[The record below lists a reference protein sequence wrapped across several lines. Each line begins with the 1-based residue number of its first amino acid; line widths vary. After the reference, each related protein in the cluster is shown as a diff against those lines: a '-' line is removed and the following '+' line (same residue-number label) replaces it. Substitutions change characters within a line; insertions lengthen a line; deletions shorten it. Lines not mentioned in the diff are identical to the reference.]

1 MTLVDFSV
9 VAILFLFFILLSA
22 ISSAIELSIISVSRL
37 RARALFK
44 QSKPGSESLI
54 RLKDNQRKLLIA
66 ISIWN
71 NTSSVAAA
79 SFATI
84 FFTDLLGA
92 NGIGASV
99 ILVTLIL
106 VFFGDIGPKVS
117 VSSNSESSALFL
129 APYAE
134 FLLKLTGPIV
144 FPIEH
149 VAKHLTRKQSDSN
162 SKKPLIS
169 QEELDS
175 ILSVAVD
182 EGTIEAHEA
191 KLFRDALNFNDEI
204 VEKVM
209 TPINEVELIKSDLT
223 IQQAL
228 KQSSASR
235 HHRFPIIDFNGSVI
249 GLVHEKLLLDA
260 SAKGRGGLPVTAV
273 MLSPLFVKKSNSI
286 SSIFELFQKRKRKMA
301 IVTDE
306 NGIPLGIIS
315 LEDIVEELVEELKN
329 IEPDQLVIQSNKVS
343 KPM

>member
-1 MTLVDFSV
+1 MTFIDFSIV
-9 VAILFLFFILLSA
+9 VILFIFFVILSA
-22 ISSAIELSIISVSRL
+22 ISSAIEISIISVSRL

-44 QSKPGSESLI
+44 QKKQGAESLI
-54 RLKDNQRKLLIA
+54 RLKENQRRLLIA

-99 ILVTLIL
+99 LLVTVIL
-106 VFFGDIGPKVS
+106 VFFGDIGPKLS
-117 VSSNSESSALFL
+117 VSSNLESSALFL
-129 APYAE
+129 SPYVE
-134 FLLKLTGPIV
+134 VLLKFTNPII

-149 VAKHLTRKQSDSN
+149 VAKHLSRKQSESYAR
-162 SKKPLIS
+162 KPLIS

-182 EGTIEAHEA
+182 EGTIAANEA
-191 KLFRDALNFNDEI
+191 KLFRDALKFNDEI

-209 TPINEVELIKSDLT
+209 TPIKEVESINSELT

-228 KQSSASR
+228 NQSSTSR
-235 HHRFPIIDFNGSVI
+235 HHRFPVIDFNGSVI

-273 MLSPLFVKKSNSI
+273 ILSPIFVKKSSSI

-301 IVTDE
+301 IVSDE
-306 NGIPLGIIS
+306 SGIPLGIIS
-315 LEDIVEELVEELKN
+315 LEDIVEELIEELKD
-329 IEPDQLVIQSNKVS
+329 IESNQLNSSVS
-343 KPM
+343 TVKL